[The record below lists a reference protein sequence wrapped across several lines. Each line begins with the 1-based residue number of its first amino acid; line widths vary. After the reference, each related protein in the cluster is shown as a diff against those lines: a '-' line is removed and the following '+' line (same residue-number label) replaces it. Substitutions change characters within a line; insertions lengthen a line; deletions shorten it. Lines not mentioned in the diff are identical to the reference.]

1 MIRNLYLALLISC
14 QLTISIICHAS
25 CEDYAFT
32 QPEKGGTTLT
42 LTSLFT
48 DQSTGQIIA
57 IINGQQYIV
66 GKDTIGN
73 GQITPGITTDT
84 VQIKYKNKATVILSL
99 YD

>member
-14 QLTISIICHAS
+14 QLTISVTCHAS

-32 QPEKGGTTLT
+32 QPEKGNTTFT

-66 GKDTIGN
+66 ADTIGN
-73 GQITPGITTDT
+73 GQIVKGITTDT
-84 VQIKYKNKATVILSL
+84 VQIVKTKLLSH
-99 YD
+99 

>member
-14 QLTISIICHAS
+14 QLTISVTCHAS

-32 QPEKGGTTLT
+32 QPEKGNTTFT

-73 GQITPGITTDT
+73 GQIVKGITTDT
-84 VQIKYKNKATVILSL
+84 VQIKYKNKATVTLSL